1 MRWVRL
7 GGFGKVLLKFL
18 IGFAAVAATL
28 WPMLMQS
35 PGPPSILLTKARAEM
50 GRWPRDFGDLA
61 GTEVR
66 DSFGHHQF
74 GSYNPFNTKWHT
86 FHLVFSTPREA
97 EYELK
102 GTNMMTFLPYRV
114 RIHLRAPSEKN
125 GVK

>member
-1 MRWVRL
+1 
-7 GGFGKVLLKFL
+7 
-18 IGFAAVAATL
+18 
-28 WPMLMQS
+28 
-35 PGPPSILLTKARAEM
+35 M
-50 GRWPRDFGDLA
+50 GRWPKDFGDLA
-61 GTEVR
+61 ETEVR

-86 FHLVFSTPREA
+86 FHLVFSTPLEA

-114 RIHLRAPSEKN
+114 RIHLRVPSEKN